1 MTISIDAAMSLV
13 KRKAANDLR
22 IRVAIERIKV
32 CTMGKDYSTAS
43 GEADDLKML
52 LEEGKDI
59 QGRLDAADI
68 SEDQYEEMLEG
79 LA

>member
-32 CTMGKDYSTAS
+32 AVMSRDYSTAS

-52 LEEGKDI
+52 MEDGKYI
-59 QGRLDAADI
+59 QCQLVAADI
-68 SEDQYEEMLEG
+68 SEEQYEEMLEG

>member
-22 IRVAIERIKV
+22 IRVAMERIRV
-32 CTMGKDYSTAS
+32 CAMSKDYGTAS
-43 GEADDLKML
+43 SEADDLKML

-59 QGRLDAADI
+59 QGRLYAADI
-68 SEDQYEEMLEG
+68 SEQEYEEMLEG